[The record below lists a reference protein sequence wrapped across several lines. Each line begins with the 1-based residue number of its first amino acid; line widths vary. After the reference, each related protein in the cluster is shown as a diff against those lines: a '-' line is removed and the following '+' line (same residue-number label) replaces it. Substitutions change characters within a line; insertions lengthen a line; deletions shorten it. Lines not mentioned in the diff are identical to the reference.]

1 MTSSE
6 HKPAGLPV
14 PNSTSSFWHSE
25 PNQFL
30 LGHRTTAEL
39 PAEADFV
46 IVGSGITGTSTAR
59 FLAEDERTTGKSIVL
74 LEAREACWGA
84 TGRNGGHCQVLPV
97 ARALDVTQFE
107 VLNYNAVKAYIEEND
122 VPCEWRSLDGCRGY
136 YSADMFSVAQAE
148 VAALQDKDP
157 ELGKLV
163 RVVTDKDEL
172 AAHRISK
179 AVGCT
184 LTSAAASLWPY
195 KLVTF
200 ILEKLVKAGR
210 LNLQTNTP
218 VESISSTGTDAA
230 SSSSS
235 SHPHTLHTPRGAIRA
250 RTVIL
255 ATNGYTSHLLPNF
268 ADLIVPVRGEMSSLL
283 PPPNAPRLADSYG
296 LCGQPGQPS
305 HGDDYLNQ
313 RPYEGVPNPAGHY
326 MYGGGD
332 GAARH
337 NRLGVW
343 DDSVVDEGMAGWLRR
358 RLLEYM
364 ELGGETEGLEEL
376 KATHQWTGI
385 MGYSRDN
392 VPWVGKVPG
401 VGVWLAGGYTGHG
414 MPNGTLC
421 GKAIVELA
429 LADQD
434 GVPASEAQQKV
445 VKEVGL
451 PKAYLITEDRF
462 AEVRKMPTVAEADA
476 LGAIG
481 NHARQEAQP
490 KPRTSGIF
498 EYVKSFV
505 TSSSK

>member
-74 LEAREACWGA
+74 LEAREAC
-84 TGRNGGHCQVLPV
+84 HCQVLPV

-235 SHPHTLHTPRGAIRA
+235 SHPRTLHTPRGAIRA

-332 GAARH
+332 GAAQH

>member
-1 MTSSE
+1 MASTSSAE
-6 HKPAGLPV
+6 HKLAGLPV

-30 LGHRTTAEL
+30 LGHRTTPEL

-46 IVGSGITGTSTAR
+46 IVGSGITGTSAAR
-59 FLAEDERTTGKSIVL
+59 FLAEDERVKGKSVVL

-107 VLNYNAVKAYIEEND
+107 VLNYNTVKAYIEENN
-122 VPCEWRSLDGCRGY
+122 VECEWRSLNGCRAY
-136 YSADMFSVAQAE
+136 YSHDMFTVAQAE
-148 VAALQDKDP
+148 VDALKAKDP
-157 ELGKLV
+157 ELGKIV
-163 RVVTDKDEL
+163 TVVTEPSEL

-200 ILEKLVKAGR
+200 ILEKLVRAGA

-218 VESISSTGTDAA
+218 VTSLTTDSA
-230 SSSSS
+230 SA

-255 ATNGYTSHLLPNF
+255 ATNGYTSHLLPSF
-268 ADLIVPVRGEMSSLL
+268 ADLIVPVRGEMSALL
-283 PPPNAPRLADSYG
+283 PPAHAPRLPASYG
-296 LCGQPGQPS
+296 LCGQPGQPA

-313 RPYEGVPNPAGHY
+313 RPYTGVPNPAGHY

-332 GAARH
+332 AAARH
-337 NRLGVW
+337 ERIGVW
-343 DDSVVDEGMAGWLRR
+343 DDSIVDEGMAAWLRR

-364 ELGGETEGLEEL
+364 ELGGETEGLQEL
-376 KATHQWTGI
+376 TASHQWTGI

-392 VPWVGKVPG
+392 VPWVGKVPQE
-401 VGVWLAGGYTGHG
+401 GVWLAGGYTGHG

-421 GKAIVELA
+421 GKAVVELA
-429 LADQD
+429 LADEA
-434 GVPASEAQQKV
+434 GMPAAEAQKQV
-445 VKEVGL
+445 VERVGL
-451 PKAYLITEDRF
+451 PKAYLITDDRL
-462 AEVRKMPTVAEADA
+462 AEARKLPTVAEAEA
-476 LGAIG
+476 LGVIG
-481 NHARQEAQP
+481 NHARQEAEPQ
-490 KPRTSGIF
+490 KRKSGVF
-498 EYVKSFV
+498 DYVKRFV
-505 TSSSK
+505 WPLKE